1 MRSLKSS
8 QPQEPSHYLVSR
20 ARWDRCRE
28 MQKRISITF
37 SKFAPFLNC
46 EKKLVT
52 LCSWLELL
60 VACVWLNKH
69 RRKVWRPWLQN
80 FNKFFS
86 WLYFIYSLI
95 LQTNTD
101 LLKVHILVTM
111 WQKSKSISSVSRNKV
126 RRKPLTWKQ
135 QLEEHISSL
144 HHRHTCGPSY
154 ILWQSGWI
162 LSEEPHLD
170 WKREITIESWFRF

>member
-1 MRSLKSS
+1 MRPLEK
-8 QPQEPSHYLVSR
+8 HK
-20 ARWDRCRE
+20 
-28 MQKRISITF
+28 KRTRITF
-37 SKFAPFLNC
+37 SKFATSS
-46 EKKLVT
+46 KLQAEIGNSLQST
-52 LCSWLELL
+52 WTF

-69 RRKVWRPWLQN
+69 RRRVWRPWLQN
-80 FNKFFS
+80 FNNFFS
-86 WLYFIYSLI
+86 WLYFIYSFI

-101 LLKVHILVTM
+101 LLRVHTLVTM

-126 RRKPLTWKQ
+126 RRKRLTWKQ

-162 LSEEPHLD
+162 LSEELHLD
-170 WKREITIESWFRF
+170 WRREITIESRFRF

>member
-1 MRSLKSS
+1 MRPLEK
-8 QPQEPSHYLVSR
+8 HK
-20 ARWDRCRE
+20 
-28 MQKRISITF
+28 KRISITF
-37 SKFAPFLNC
+37 SKFAPVLNC
-46 EKKLVT
+46 KQEIGNSLQST
-52 LCSWLELL
+52 WTF

-69 RRKVWRPWLQN
+69 RRRVWRPWLQN
-80 FNKFFS
+80 FNNFFS
-86 WLYFIYSLI
+86 WLYFIYSFI

-101 LLKVHILVTM
+101 LLRVHTLVTM

-126 RRKPLTWKQ
+126 RRKRLTWKQ

-162 LSEEPHLD
+162 LSEELHLD
-170 WKREITIESWFRF
+170 WRREITIESRFRF